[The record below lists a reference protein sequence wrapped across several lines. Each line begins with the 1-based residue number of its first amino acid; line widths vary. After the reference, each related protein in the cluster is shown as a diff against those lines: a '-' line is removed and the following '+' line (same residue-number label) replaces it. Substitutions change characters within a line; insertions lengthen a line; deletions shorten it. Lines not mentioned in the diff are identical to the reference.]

1 MSDDLLLAYAEIEA
15 LVREAC
21 TARGMTDAVAQSL
34 AAAVVSAEAS
44 GNRAVGLSHLLDYL
58 KALEHGRIDG
68 QAAPQITSPAAAL
81 IKIDARRG
89 IAQYGFDLAVDDLTA
104 RAKNFGIALLSQHN
118 SYTTGELGYYPW
130 RLAKAGLAAIAVTN
144 GPALMTV
151 PGGRKPVYCTN
162 PLAFAAPRANGPP
175 LLIDQ
180 SSSST
185 AFVNIRAAAAA
196 GTRLAEGWAVDA
208 QGQPT
213 TDAGEALKGALLTFG
228 GSRGANLAL
237 MVEVM
242 AAGLSAANWSID
254 APGFEAGVGSPGAGL
269 VIIAIKPALLD
280 PAFETRLDEQLRRLS
295 GEGVHVPGRDKAAR
309 LDEASTTGL
318 RVSRKLV
325 ETLRSPIADAAFAP
339 ERPTD
344 IKL

>member
-1 MSDDLLLAYAEIEA
+1 MSDDLLLSLAEIEA
-15 LVREAC
+15 LVRDAC
-21 TARGMTDAVAQSL
+21 TVRGMTDAATRSL
-34 AAAVVSAEAS
+34 AAAVVCAEAS

-58 KALEHGRIDG
+58 KALEDGRIDG
-68 QAAPQITSPAAAL
+68 QAAPMITSPAPAL

-89 IAQYGFDLAVDDLTA
+89 IAQYGFDLAVDDLSA

-151 PGGRKPVYCTN
+151 PGGRRPVYCTN

-185 AFVNIRAAAAA
+185 AFVNIRAAAES
-196 GTRLAEGWAVDA
+196 GTSLAEGWAVDV

-213 TDAGEALKGALLTFG
+213 TDAREALKGALLTFG

-242 AAGLSAANWSID
+242 AAGLGAANWSMD
-254 APGFEAGVGSPGAGL
+254 APGFDKGAGSPGAGL
-269 VIIAIKPALLD
+269 VIIAMTPALLD
-280 PAFETRLDEQLRRLS
+280 PYFETRLDEQLRRLS
-295 GEGVHVPGRDKAAR
+295 GEGVHIPGRDKAAR
-309 LDEASTTGL
+309 LGEAQTTGL
-318 RVSRKLV
+318 RVPRKLI
-325 ETLRSPIADAAFAP
+325 ETLRS
-339 ERPTD
+339 
-344 IKL
+344 

>member
-1 MSDDLLLAYAEIEA
+1 MRDDIQLSLAEIEA

-21 TARGMTDAVAQSL
+21 AVHGMADAAAISL
-34 AAAVVSAEAS
+34 AAATISAEAS
-44 GNRAVGLSHLLDYL
+44 GNRAVGLYHLLDYL
-58 KALEHGRIDG
+58 KALEDKRIDG
-68 QAAPQITSPAAAL
+68 QAAPQITSPAPAL

-89 IAQYGFDLAVDDLTA
+89 IAQYGFDLAFDDLTTRA
-104 RAKNFGIALLSQHN
+104 RTFGIALLSQHN

-185 AFVNIRAAAAA
+185 AFVNIRAAAEA
-196 GTRLAEGWAVDA
+196 GTSLPEGWAVDG

-228 GSRGANLAL
+228 GNRGANLAL

-242 AAGLSAANWSID
+242 AAGLGAANWSMD
-254 APGFEAGVGSPGAGL
+254 APGFEAGADSPGAGL
-269 VIIAIKPALLD
+269 VVIAITPALLD
-280 PAFETRLDEQLRRLS
+280 PDFETRLDEQLRRLA
-295 GEGVHVPGRDKAAR
+295 GEGVHIPGRDKAAR
-309 LDEASTTGL
+309 LDGARHTGIRL
-318 RVSRKLV
+318 SRKLV
-325 ETLRSPIADAAFAP
+325 ETLRSQVTDAAFAP
-339 ERPTD
+339 ERPAD

>member
-1 MSDDLLLAYAEIEA
+1 MSDDLLLSLADIEA
-15 LVREAC
+15 LVQDAC
-21 TARGMTDAVAQSL
+21 TACGMTDA
-34 AAAVVSAEAS
+34 AAASLTAATISAEAS

-58 KALEHGRIDG
+58 KGLEDGRIDG
-68 QAAPQITSPAAAL
+68 QAAPRISSPAPAL
-81 IKIDARRG
+81 VKIDARRG
-89 IAQYGFDLAVDDLTA
+89 IAQYGFDLAFDDLTTRA
-104 RAKNFGIALLSQHN
+104 RTFGIALLSQHN

-151 PGGRKPVYCTN
+151 PGGRRPVYCTN

-196 GTRLAEGWAVDA
+196 GTSLAEGWAVDG

-213 TDAGEALKGALLTFG
+213 TDASEALKGALLTFG

-242 AAGLSAANWSID
+242 AAGLGAANWSMD
-254 APGFEAGVGSPGAGL
+254 APGFEAGADSPGSGL
-269 VIIAIKPALLD
+269 VVIAISPALLD

-295 GEGVHVPGRDKAAR
+295 GEGVHIPGRDKAAR
-309 LDEASTTGL
+309 LDEAQKAGL
-318 RVSRKLV
+318 RLSRKLV
-325 ETLRSPIADAAFAP
+325 ETLRSPVTDAAFAAKGP
-339 ERPTD
+339 AD